1 MPIYEFY
8 CTDCHTVFSFL
19 SKTMNTTKRPDCPR
33 CGRPKLDRRMS
44 RFAVS
49 KGRSEPAAGEPDR
62 PDLPPGFDEAKM
74 EQAMEALAQE
84 AEGANEDDPRQM
96 ARMMRK
102 LYDTTG
108 LPLGPGMEE
117 AMRRMESGEDP
128 DKIEEELGDA
138 LDQEDPF
145 GGEGNGGP
153 AGEGGGGKAPGA
165 SLGDLP
171 EVPAAEGGRNAVRS
185 LRNRHDPV
193 GQPAAASGLPRP
205 SRTSRFAAT
214 SSTA

>member
-1 MPIYEFY
+1 VPIYEFY
-8 CTDCHTVFSFL
+8 CADCHTVFSFL
-19 SKTMNTTKRPDCPR
+19 ARTINTQKRPDCPR

-49 KGRSEPAAGEPDR
+49 KRRSEPAAHGPDQ

-74 EQAMEALAQE
+74 ERAMESLAQE

-117 AMRRMESGEDP
+117 AIRRMEAGDDP

-145 GGEGNGGP
+145 GGGEAEEGP
-153 AGEGGGGKAPGA
+153 KA
-165 SLGDLP
+165 SLRAISRKLRPPKVDETLYDL
-171 EVPAAEGGRNAVRS
+171 
-185 LRNRHDPV
+185 
-193 GQPAAASGLPRP
+193 
-205 SRTSRFAAT
+205 
-214 SSTA
+214 